1 MAFVLFRFAVNASL
15 NSVLTLSVFCDS
27 TRHGGGLGVNS
38 AFRRDSFL
46 LNDNTTSRHI
56 ASG

>member
-1 MAFVLFRFAVNASL
+1 MAFVLFRLAVYASVNAASM
-15 NSVLTLSVFCDS
+15 LSVFCDS
-27 TRHGGGLGVNS
+27 TGHGGGSGVDS

-56 ASG
+56 ARG